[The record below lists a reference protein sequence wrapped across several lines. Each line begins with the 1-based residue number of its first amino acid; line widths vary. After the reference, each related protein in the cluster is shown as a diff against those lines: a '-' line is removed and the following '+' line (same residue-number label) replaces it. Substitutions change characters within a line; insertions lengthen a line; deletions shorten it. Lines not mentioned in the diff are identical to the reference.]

1 MLLKNC
7 PPLEKVIDWVL
18 PYEQYQNQ
26 LVDQAALMLTLSG
39 RVTETQQVLANQT
52 SFRLRTPD
60 LKIEVRLTE
69 PTAILIQLPNMMTIK
84 THQMIM

>member
-1 MLLKNC
+1 MLLKIC
-7 PPLEKVIDWVL
+7 LPLEKVIDWVL

-69 PTAILIQLPNMMTIK
+69 PTATLILFFAQ
-84 THQMIM
+84 HDY